1 MHLCADGTHLIYSTA
16 DGHLLMLNIEFAS
29 FFLFVDAQNARGR
42 FVLAGAGVLLHRI
55 LADHVGERAFFAT
68 ELLLLRLDELHFPR
82 RFPRVQARHAHPRQF
97 FPGNHH
103 QPRLRFAFRSLFLTS
118 RQRQRDFGG
127 VHVARIDP
135 SVQHALSATRESLAA
150 VRSGVHHAHSPW
162 PAVESGLR
170 VDSRLESIPT
180 LWTASGNNRVY
191 LWNLESGECCRSLQ
205 VGEQSAVELNHVSL
219 KVERAA
225 RS

>member
-55 LADHVGERAFFAT
+55 LADHVSERAFFAT

-82 RFPRVQARHAHPRQF
+82 RFPRLQARHAHSRQQLARS
-97 FPGNHH
+97 HH
-103 QPRLRFAFRSLFLTS
+103 QPRLRFASFRLLTS

-127 VHVARIDP
+127 VHFARIDP
-135 SVQHALSATRESLAA
+135 SVQHAL
-150 VRSGVHHAHSPW
+150 P
-162 PAVESGLR
+162 
-170 VDSRLESIPT
+170 
-180 LWTASGNNRVY
+180 
-191 LWNLESGECCRSLQ
+191 
-205 VGEQSAVELNHVSL
+205 
-219 KVERAA
+219 AA
-225 RS
+225 R